1 MQAESYRVV
10 MKKILDV
17 EVTITSYRIDAT
29 YYCHVANYDPGA
41 VIARAEAVTR
51 EEAEKVAIAKATE
64 RLKPK
69 Q

>member
-17 EVTITSYRIDAT
+17 DVTITSYRIDAM

-41 VIARAEAVTR
+41 VIARTEAATR
-51 EEAEKVAIAKATE
+51 EEAETMAIAKTTE
-64 RLKPK
+64 RLKK
-69 Q
+69 KK